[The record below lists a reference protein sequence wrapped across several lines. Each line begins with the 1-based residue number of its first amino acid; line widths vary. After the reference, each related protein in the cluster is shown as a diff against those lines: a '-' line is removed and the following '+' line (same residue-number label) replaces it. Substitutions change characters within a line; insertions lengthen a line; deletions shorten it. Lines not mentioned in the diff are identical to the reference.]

1 MKENKELERSDIAID
16 RDMEVDC
23 DIGQEITAYIETW
36 FDVDKKFGSHIND
49 EDGTWLN
56 IYGKYNPFADTLRLE
71 CEISRDNGSESFD
84 YEPTAGEAQ
93 LIKDMITEK
102 IRELYD
108 QTPMEFCGLGEDV
121 YVYKNRASLSQREF
135 TGKNSRLHAYR
146 EKNGY
151 ELGGG
156 ISISAPMSQCGAEFQ
171 RMIDYCHNR
180 GISKILVDS
189 MRDIG
194 KTLDEAAK
202 VIGILCSQ
210 GLSIEVA
217 DSGMIYENPEE
228 TQSEESDQGF
238 TMGGIQ

>member
-1 MKENKELERSDIAID
+1 MKENNELERNDMKIGSDLD
-16 RDMEVDC
+16 VD
-23 DIGQEITAYIETW
+23 IESGVITAYIETW
-36 FDVDKKFGSHIND
+36 FDVDKKFGTHTEARDD
-49 EDGTWLN
+49 EWLN
-56 IYGKYNPFADTLRLE
+56 LYADYNPKSANLKMYYQVD
-71 CEISRDNGSESFD
+71 RDDNSEFFD

-102 IRELYD
+102 IRELYG

-121 YVYKNRASLSQREF
+121 YVYKNSASLSQREF

-156 ISISAPMSQCGAEFQ
+156 ISISAPMSQSGAEFQ
-171 RMIDYCHNR
+171 RMIDYCHSR
-180 GISKILVDS
+180 EISKILVDS

-194 KTLDEAAK
+194 RTLDEATK

-210 GLSIEVA
+210 GFAVEIA
-217 DSGMIYENPEE
+217 DSGTIYENHEE

>member
-1 MKENKELERSDIAID
+1 MERSDIAID
-16 RDMEVDC
+16 RDIEVDC
-23 DIGQEITAYIETW
+23 DIGQEITVYIETW
-36 FDVDKKFGSHIND
+36 FDVDKKFGTHTADDDS
-49 EDGTWLN
+49 TWVNL
-56 IYGKYNPFADTLRLE
+56 YAAYNPFSDSLMVGY
-71 CEISRDNGSESFD
+71 EIDYESDPSEWHD

-121 YVYKNRASLSQREF
+121 YVYKSNTSLSSKKAEE
-135 TGKNSRLHAYR
+135 KDLRLRAYR
-146 EKNGY
+146 NANGY

-171 RMIDYCHNR
+171 RMIDYCHSR
-180 GISKILVDS
+180 RISKILVDS

-194 KTLDEAAK
+194 RTLDDAAK

-210 GLSIEVA
+210 GFTVELA
-217 DSGMIYENPEE
+217 DSGMIYENQEE

-238 TMGGIQ
+238 TMGGM

>member
-1 MKENKELERSDIAID
+1 MKENKEWERNDLKIGSDLD
-16 RDMEVDC
+16 VDTES
-23 DIGQEITAYIETW
+23 GTITAYIETW
-36 FDVDKKFGSHIND
+36 FDVDKKFGTHTAERDD
-49 EDGTWLN
+49 EWLN
-56 IYGKYNPFADTLRLE
+56 LYADYSPESGNLKMYYQVD
-71 CEISRDNGSESFD
+71 RDGSSEFFD
-84 YEPTAGEAQ
+84 YEPTAGEAR
-93 LIKDMITEK
+93 LIKNMIAEK

-121 YVYKNRASLSQREF
+121 YVYKNSASLSTLKTVE
-135 TGKNSRLHAYR
+135 KNARLHTYR
-146 EKNGY
+146 EENGY

-171 RMIDYCHNR
+171 RMVDYCHNR

-194 KTLDEAAK
+194 RTPDEAAK

-210 GLSIEVA
+210 GFAVEVA
-217 DSGMIYENPEE
+217 DSGTIYENHEE
-228 TQSEESDQGF
+228 RQSEESDHGF